1 MAVIACA
8 KCQHGVSTHILDR
21 FLPTEHSQTG
31 VTEGIEC
38 RMGISMYLDLFEIT
52 TSDS

>member
-1 MAVIACA
+1 MAVIVCA
-8 KCQHGVSTHILDR
+8 KYQHRVSTHILDP
-21 FLPTEHSQTG
+21 FPPTEHSQTG

-38 RMGISMYLDLFEIT
+38 RMGISMYLNLSKIT